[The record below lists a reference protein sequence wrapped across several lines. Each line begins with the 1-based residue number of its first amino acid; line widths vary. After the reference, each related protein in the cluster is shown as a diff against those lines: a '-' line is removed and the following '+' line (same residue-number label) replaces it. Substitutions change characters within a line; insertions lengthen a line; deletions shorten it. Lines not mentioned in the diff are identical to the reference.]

1 MAKAIETLSIQLKF
15 QDAGSQAVIERLKG
29 SLKKLEL
36 GASGARPK
44 IASLRK
50 EILAQGQ
57 ASVKSVSNI
66 NAQSTALKALR
77 DEAKIG
83 SRAFN
88 QLTKDIAKLDGQLGK
103 AQGRW
108 WSAWHGRQ
116 KSDSGRWC
124 CYFRWHFW
132 RT

>member
-57 ASVKSVSNI
+57 ASVKSVSN
-66 NAQSTALKALR
+66 
-77 DEAKIG
+77 
-83 SRAFN
+83 
-88 QLTKDIAKLDGQLGK
+88 
-103 AQGRW
+103 
-108 WSAWHGRQ
+108 H
-116 KSDSGRWC
+116 
-124 CYFRWHFW
+124 
-132 RT
+132 